1 MENYPAPS
9 PKRGIWQGKDEVHE
23 SKRERESREERKGV
37 WFSNA
42 RISFKIYNENA
53 EFNAFHLR
61 TAMFVKDL
69 GLEIIWTY

>member
-1 MENYPAPS
+1 
-9 PKRGIWQGKDEVHE
+9 
-23 SKRERESREERKGV
+23 V

-42 RISFKIYNENA
+42 RVSFKIYTENA

-69 GLEIIWTY
+69 GPELM

>member
-1 MENYPAPS
+1 
-9 PKRGIWQGKDEVHE
+9 V
-23 SKRERESREERKGV
+23 EERNGV

-42 RISFKIYNENA
+42 HLSFKIYTENV

-69 GLEIIWTY
+69 GLELM

>member
-1 MENYPAPS
+1 M
-9 PKRGIWQGKDEVHE
+9 RV
-23 SKRERESREERKGV
+23 REREREREEEGHGV

-42 RISFKIYNENA
+42 RISFKIYTENV

-69 GLEIIWTY
+69 GLGIMWTY